1 MNFLLVLLC
10 TVVLVFALKKPV
22 KRFPMLFYGIAVL
35 LDVLF
40 ICNAFVPFPRV
51 VSSALLLLIH
61 KCTLSLALFVVVMYV
76 GVFAQG
82 SKAKTYLLPI
92 RAELSIIA
100 WILSLGHMAVYLMSY
115 VPQVSHSVEH
125 MSGATLGALAVAL
138 VLFALLLVLGV
149 TSFNFVKKRM
159 RKESWKRVQMLA
171 YPFFLLVYAHLLL
184 MLLPAALKGGLAA
197 QASVAVYS
205 AVFVGYVSLRLYRAA
220 KGEPK
225 PSRAGQAIWGRL
237 LEAAPDRLPI
247 RRGDAA
253 GCEAVTRWVG
263 VSHRKTPTRLPRAD
277 RTRRRK
283 ARPCA
288 P

>member
-1 MNFLLVLLC
+1 M
-10 TVVLVFALKKPV
+10 VLVFALKKPV
-22 KRFPMLFYGIAVL
+22 KRFPVLFYGIAVL

-225 PSRAGQAIWGRL
+225 PS
-237 LEAAPDRLPI
+237 
-247 RRGDAA
+247 
-253 GCEAVTRWVG
+253 
-263 VSHRKTPTRLPRAD
+263 SHRHHGRAV
-277 RTRRRK
+277 RSLSLFLRC
-283 ARPCA
+283 P
-288 P
+288 